1 MVLIMLAFV
10 LVASAATVRLGQWQ
24 LVRGP
29 ALAAQFDAVI
39 AASSVEEPVRA
50 DIVDRKGVV
59 LARTSSF
66 DQLVAHPD
74 LIPPE
79 DEQSLVSALGALLD
93 LDARRRD
100 EFLATIR
107 DGRGGG
113 RQYVPL
119 APRISLEESDKVADA
134 IDAGALAGIGLEA
147 QAIRRYPRAG
157 GEPNTTLASQ
167 VLGYVR
173 ADGVG
178 GSGLER
184 YYDQALT
191 TPDPSRVDVASVD
204 ALGLDLASL
213 EPAPLQLTIDAQL
226 QKQVEKELTIVL
238 NADHAKSVSAIIMD
252 PKNGAILAAASA
264 PTYDAEDFA
273 AIANDDMNKLRNRVF
288 SDQYEPGSV
297 LKIFTVTAALQLG
310 VVTPDSPIKDQRVL
324 EFYEY
329 DVHNADKKAMPHLTV
344 KKAIAYSRNV
354 ATAKIARKL
363 GSSVQKAARRLY
375 KLWDQVGLV
384 GSTGVDISG
393 EAEGN
398 AHDPRVKP
406 WAPVDLA
413 NRAFGQGSAFTLP
426 QLARGASVLVN
437 GGFLVQPHLVVDGE
451 QAQVEP
457 VRVLKAKVAHQAKDI
472 MRYVTGGVPWYAK
485 GALIPGYDIGGKT
498 GTAQIWST
506 DIGNWKPGRWNHS
519 FVGFIGGR
527 KQEYVIALR
536 IEEPVPS
543 GTVRQG
549 DIPLNVQSYQLYQML
564 ARATIK
570 SLEMRKS
577 KDPEAGLP
585 IRGSEAAWTLTPQRA
600 RVTKRSSDE
609 SSSRAAAS
617 DTGKK
622 AKARKAKAGKGAKG
636 PRADEA
642 VKAAAAGSADTAAA
656 GDG

>member
-119 APRISLEESDKVADA
+119 APRISLEESDKVGDA

-213 EPAPLQLTIDAQL
+213 EPAPLQLTIDARL
-226 QKQVEKELTIVL
+226 QKQVEKELTTVL
-238 NADHAKSVSAIIMD
+238 NADDAKSVSAIIMD

-264 PTYDAEDFA
+264 PSYDAEDFA
-273 AIANDDMNKLRNRVF
+273 AVANDDMNKLRNRVF

-297 LKIFTVTAALQLG
+297 MKIFTVTAALELG
-310 VVTPDSPIKDQRVL
+310 VLTPDSPIKDQRVL

-354 ATAKIARKL
+354 ATAKIAREL

-384 GSTGVDISG
+384 GRTGVDISG
-393 EAEGN
+393 EAYGN

-457 VRVLKAKVAHQAKDI
+457 VRVLKAKVARQAKDI

-506 DIGNWKPGRWNHS
+506 EIGDWKPDRWNHS

-543 GTVRQG
+543 GTVTQG

-600 RVTKRSSDE
+600 RVTNRSSDG

-622 AKARKAKAGKGAKG
+622 AKARKAKAGKGVKAQ
-636 PRADEA
+636 RADEA
-642 VKAAAAGSADTAAA
+642 VKAAAADSADTAAA